1 MHAKQA
7 FLLRERAIFPG
18 SGSSCALA
26 SCPRGEGFPDMSGP
40 PYGSKTDAKQAEPG
54 SDMVNSCVCISD
66 PHFAESRAFSCKRL
80 GENVQKTAPFA
91 IRLEKPNSAVISAK
105 SLFTLFLL

>member
-80 GENVQKTAPFA
+80 GEHVSPMQFPDKCAYT
-91 IRLEKPNSAVISAK
+91 LDCLAVS
-105 SLFTLFLL
+105 SLGSDSLRR